1 MKRTIF
7 NILSVA
13 IFVVLMLALLISC
26 NNNEPSIDADSEK
39 EETVIYSVLLKDD
52 RGQLLSD
59 VVSYVFL
66 DDERVDIEITNKN
79 GMASFNLP
87 KNEGYT
93 VSVKADFV
101 DFAFEESYQLTE
113 GVNVITAK
121 TNDVND
127 SASSP
132 NTDNL
137 PVVGPN
143 QGEIANKGE
152 AGNEGEDINEGDYA
166 DVGDAPNEDGDSYE
180 ENQNP
185 YEIYKKGD
193 TITDLTVVTMDG
205 QVIKIS
211 ELLETKKMVVLNFF
225 YTDSDIYIK
234 STPCINNAY
243 EKYSESI
250 EIIGICPYPLDSETD
265 INDFIFENG
274 IMYPV
279 SKVETQWTVK
289 FDLVGYPTSIII
301 DRYGMIAMCMIGG
314 ITNETV
320 YSNIFEYF
328 TSDSYVQKVI
338 ESLDEI
344 TPPKEEKPEVTLS
357 SAPKPVVKY
366 LRILEIG
373 EDKVS
378 VRFNAIGSNMKF
390 DIRYSDSEITEE
402 TFDSATKA
410 DFVITNDKE
419 TYVATI
425 NNLKADAD
433 NKHYIAVKAYA
444 DYGSVTLY
452 SELNTIRAGGIEIIP
467 LDTTRSDLIYCGEVI
482 KSFNQLVDEQNAAD
496 PYHNTYSKLPTS
508 KVPKYYWGEGELA
521 SGSYV
526 PQYSTDAKYGMTL
539 RPIIDLEMDYYVEA
553 IYVYYGNESY
563 PITVNTSSVAAN
575 YDTVEAWDGIHYTNE
590 NPASKGWTR
599 IDVQKVTKYVQICYC
614 DTTLQEDISQRVESQ
629 APIEVLIYGYAVGEG
644 DTISNDTQRE
654 RPTMGEFMGACGFT
668 AGGGGNTTPTQLGC
682 FGVLR
687 EYVNLGWVYNWSS
700 FPNKATML
708 ARSSMADFDY
718 NYTDKYSALN
728 VIPCLQWNEGSN
740 PARLYDRTNGKLSDE
755 IASEADKFKPETY
768 AAYADIAYQYAAR
781 YGSTNNRYL
790 FDNVS
795 THSTGTVKTALRC
808 IKWLE
813 LGNEPNGEDQNGA
826 TPYQL
831 AALTSAAYDGHQRTI
846 LADCFDSYGTSYFLG
861 AKNADPNFKLA
872 MAGLAGIGSN
882 YITSMVYWMKANR
895 TDGCIAMDAFNV
907 HTYFGK
913 YFTLN
918 GQQICVGVSPEEY
931 GLIDAMANLVEFRD
945 KYYPN
950 VEVWITEFG
959 WDTNQSYETMTSA
972 HAYGQY
978 SGREVQAMWLARA
991 YLALAVAGVDKATM
1005 YMVEDVADDR
1015 FTYGKYGTCGVYG
1028 PEVIDTY
1035 DETTGKLID
1044 HQMTGKMIP
1053 KESYYILYTM
1063 KRALGEMRFQRE
1075 LSSGNEDVW
1084 IYEFADDNGNYGY
1097 ALWCPTSDGTKVD
1110 GYKLYVG
1117 DTTKKITEISN
1128 RFEDHRAVRTEY
1140 GQVLE
1145 EHTYTI
1151 SGDDVNLVAENG
1163 YVSVDVSENPIYVI
1177 IGNAAAKYTPEQEE
1191 AARKPQ

>member
-1 MKRTIF
+1 MKTKLF
-7 NILSVA
+7 
-13 IFVVLMLALLISC
+13 ALLLVLVALVMAFSLMSC
-26 NNNEPSIDADSEK
+26 DCSGDTDS
-39 EETVIYSVLLKDD
+39 S
-52 RGQLLSD
+52 SD
-59 VVSYVFL
+59 
-66 DDERVDIEITNKN
+66 T
-79 GMASFNLP
+79 G
-87 KNEGYT
+87 
-93 VSVKADFV
+93 
-101 DFAFEESYQLTE
+101 
-113 GVNVITAK
+113 
-121 TNDVND
+121 
-127 SASSP
+127 
-132 NTDNL
+132 NTDT
-137 PVVGPN
+137 
-143 QGEIANKGE
+143 
-152 AGNEGEDINEGDYA
+152 
-166 DVGDAPNEDGDSYE
+166 ST
-180 ENQNP
+180 
-185 YEIYKKGD
+185 D
-193 TITDLTVVTMDG
+193 TGSGT
-205 QVIKIS
+205 
-211 ELLETKKMVVLNFF
+211 
-225 YTDSDIYIK
+225 
-234 STPCINNAY
+234 
-243 EKYSESI
+243 
-250 EIIGICPYPLDSETD
+250 
-265 INDFIFENG
+265 
-274 IMYPV
+274 
-279 SKVETQWTVK
+279 
-289 FDLVGYPTSIII
+289 
-301 DRYGMIAMCMIGG
+301 
-314 ITNETV
+314 
-320 YSNIFEYF
+320 
-328 TSDSYVQKVI
+328 
-338 ESLDEI
+338 
-344 TPPKEEKPEVTLS
+344 EKPDTPGDLLN
-357 SAPKPVVKY
+357 ANTAKPVVKY

-373 EDKVS
+373 ENKVTI
-378 VRFNAIGSNMKF
+378 RFNAIGSNMKF
-390 DIRYSDSEITEE
+390 DIRYSDSEITDE

-419 TYVATI
+419 THVAVI

-433 NKHYIAVKAYA
+433 NKHFIAVKAYVE
-444 DYGSVTLY
+444 YGSATLY
-452 SELNTIRAGGIEIIP
+452 SEMNTIRAGGIEIIP
-467 LDTTRSDLIYCGEVI
+467 LDTKRSDLIYCGEVI
-482 KSFNQLVDEQNAAD
+482 KGFTQLVNEQNVAD
-496 PYHNTYSKLPTS
+496 PYHNIVSGMPNS
-508 KVPKYYWGEGELA
+508 KVPKYYWGAGELTP
-521 SGSYV
+521 GSYV
-526 PQYSTDAKYGMTL
+526 PHETTHSKYGMTL

-563 PITVNTSSVAAN
+563 PISVNTSSKAAN
-575 YDTVEAWDGIHYTNE
+575 YDTLEAWDGIHYTNE
-590 NPASKGWTR
+590 APAPKGWTR
-599 IDVQKVTKYVQICYC
+599 IDVKKVTKYVQIVYC
-614 DTTLQEDISQRVESQ
+614 DTTLQEDVSQRVESQ

-644 DTISNDTQRE
+644 DKVSNNTQRDL
-654 RPTMGEFMGACGFT
+654 PKFNEFMGACGFT

-687 EYVNLGWVYNWSS
+687 EYVNLGWVYSWAG
-700 FPNKATML
+700 FPKKAATI
-708 ARSSMADFDY
+708 ATSSMADFDW
-718 NYTDKYSALN
+718 NYTNRYSDL
-728 VIPCLQWNEGSN
+728 VILPCLQWNEGSN
-740 PARLYDRTNGKLSDE
+740 PARLYDRINNKLSAE

-768 AAYADIAYQYAAR
+768 AAYADMAYQYAAR
-781 YGSTNNRYL
+781 YGSSRMGYL
-790 FDNVS
+790 LDNVRA
-795 THSTGTVKTALRC
+795 HSMGTPKVGLNC
-808 IKWLE
+808 LQWIE

-846 LADCFDSYGTSYFLG
+846 LADVFNPDSFDYFLG
-861 AKNADPNFKLA
+861 GKNADPDFKFA

-931 GLIDAMANLVEFRD
+931 GLIDAMATLVEFRD

-972 HAYGQY
+972 HAYGEY
-978 SGREVQAMWLARA
+978 SGREIQAMWLARA
-991 YLALAVAGVDKATM
+991 YLALAAAGVDKATM
-1005 YMVEDVADDR
+1005 YMVEDMADDR

-1044 HQMTGKMIP
+1044 HKMTGKMIP

-1075 LSSGNEDVW
+1075 LSSGNDDVW

-1177 IGNAAAKYTPEQEE
+1177 IGNASAKYSAELEE
-1191 AARKPQ
+1191 AAKKPQ